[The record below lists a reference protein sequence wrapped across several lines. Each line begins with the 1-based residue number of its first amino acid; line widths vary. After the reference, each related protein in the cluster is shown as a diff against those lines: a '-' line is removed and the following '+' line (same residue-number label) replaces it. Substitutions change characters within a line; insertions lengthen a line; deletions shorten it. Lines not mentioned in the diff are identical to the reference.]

1 MKRKTYKN
9 ILGFLY
15 LGCLA
20 VYYLLI
26 LILFSLLTSG
36 LNSIY
41 WCILVKDVFYVSL
54 CGFTFA
60 ATVTLLVWIF
70 LRIITKVEP
79 LTAEERE
86 SPLLRRFTYLQL
98 FAFTGTLTAILLFAM
113 LILSH
118 VDLSTDEMLGT
129 DSILLLFALHL
140 VVAALSALL
149 LYAGARA
156 RSSLLSLLCLP
167 AIVVLFAGDYVGTS
181 VLLDDYCQ
189 ACKDRDR
196 GARSRSEKN
205 GVEVP
210 PVDKAWTELIGG
222 SVVRYF
228 QQCGWGEGRDST
240 EINNGYI
247 PFTEKLLYDYANLR
261 NSIVDEDR
269 TLKDYDLFTGKDFTN
284 IQKLVIEV
292 LDAEKASLTEEEA
305 YELISVKILPD
316 VLKTLN
322 YGNLYR
328 SSGLGRLIDMLDY
341 AYYDLECPEEDK
353 LSLLYDNM
361 AEHYIGWDNFVGL
374 IPYFN
379 RPHAM
384 MHIDMKNYEL
394 VWAYSF
400 WARRWADHSMKLCRR
415 LLDDIL
421 KVYPNTTY
429 TLDKMKE
436 MDERCRQTLR
446 QKPVQTKERLLS
458 EIKSY
463 FANVPRPERENIIM
477 PSEDSKRAETGD
489 IYARYE
495 WAEVPQNVLREKQ
508 DALHYFTVEAFQYYL
523 PAFLSSI
530 VEDYQSG
537 ENMNN
542 TLVWIL
548 TRHLKNPE
556 IQEMQYQRFGVLSD
570 AQNLAIYHVLEW
582 LQKEHG
588 DDFISPSDNSSDLQR
603 AITSRWV
610 RFEPLYNT
618 LIGTTLPF
626 DTSTKDDESHQQE

>member
-15 LGCLA
+15 LACLA

-26 LILFSLLTSG
+26 LILFSLLSSG
-36 LNSIY
+36 LNSIH
-41 WCILVKDVFYVSL
+41 WCILVKDVFYASL
-54 CGFTFA
+54 FGFTFA
-60 ATVTLLVWIF
+60 ATATLLVWIF
-70 LRIITKVEP
+70 LRLITKVEP

-86 SPLLRRFTYLQL
+86 KPLLQRFTYLQL

-113 LILSH
+113 FILSH

-129 DSILLLFALHL
+129 ITILLLFGLHL

-167 AIVVLFAGDYVGTS
+167 AIIALFAGDYVGTS

-196 GARSRSEKN
+196 VARSDKN
-205 GVEVP
+205 GAEAP
-210 PVDKAWTELIGG
+210 PVDKAWTEQVGG

-269 TLKDYDLFTGKDFTN
+269 TLIDYDLFTGKDFTN
-284 IQKLVIEV
+284 IQKLVIEI

-305 YELISVKILPD
+305 YELISGKILPD

-328 SSGLGRLIDMLDY
+328 SSGLGQLIDMLDY
-341 AYYDLECPEEDK
+341 AYFDLECPEEDK

-361 AEHYIGWDNFVGL
+361 AEHRIGWDNFVGL
-374 IPYFN
+374 IPFFN

-384 MHIDMKNYEL
+384 MQIDMKDYEL

-421 KVYPNTTY
+421 KVYPNTIFTP
-429 TLDKMKE
+429 DKMKE
-436 MDERCRQTLR
+436 MDERYRQTLR
-446 QKPVQTKERLLS
+446 QKPVQSKERLLS
-458 EIKSY
+458 SIKSY
-463 FANVPRPERENIIM
+463 FADVPRPERENIIM

-523 PAFLSSI
+523 PAFLCSI

-542 TLVWIL
+542 TLVWLL

-603 AITSRWV
+603 AINSRWV
-610 RFEPLYNT
+610 RFEPFYNT
-618 LIGTTLPF
+618 STGTTLPF